1 MNESVDMARFVT
13 KTLSRC
19 KLGIGWTFR
28 GRIILKNT
36 MLQNHVVGMHLN
48 HCNLGKTWTGAK
60 FGAPV
65 NNWNPI
71 ATVAKIWTMSSACYE
86 AKVLFDQL
94 CSFPNFLSMQ
104 NTSNIT
110 TYWEDFW
117 YFPDSCM
124 KYKRA
129 QQNEAIG
136 TFLGYGSVSSCIQ
149 EKETTWTSKA
159 CTHSRDT
166 RKNLT

>member
-1 MNESVDMARFVT
+1 MARFLT

-19 KLGIGWTFR
+19 KLGIERAGLLGVESSW
-28 GRIILKNT
+28 KT

-48 HCNLGKTWTGAK
+48 HCNLSKTWTVEK

-71 ATVAKIWTMSSACYE
+71 ATVGKNWTMSSACCE
-86 AKVLFDQL
+86 AKALCDQL
-94 CSFPNFLSMQ
+94 CSYPNFLTMQ
-104 NTSNIT
+104 NTTNIT

-117 YFPDSCM
+117 CFPDSCM

-129 QQNEAIG
+129 QQNQAIG
-136 TFLGYGSVSSCIQ
+136 IFLGYGSVSSCIQ
-149 EKETTWTSKA
+149 EKEKTSSSKS
-159 CTHSRDT
+159 CTHSRDI
-166 RKNLT
+166 RQNLT